1 MERLLQGLLALS
13 VLLACNHPVSVAA
26 AEAAVNGTSAGDL
39 VQDISN
45 SLCTANYQTV
55 IPKIND
61 YCAQDDVPPSECG
74 EYLFGDVTLI
84 YCSMDETLDLSS
96 TMGVFTAN
104 RRFL

>member
-26 AEAAVNGTSAGDL
+26 AKAAVNVTIGDL
-39 VQDISN
+39 VQEISN
-45 SLCTANYQTV
+45 SLCTANLLTV
-55 IPKIND
+55 YSNILQ
-61 YCAQDDVPPSECG
+61 YCAQDDVPSSKCG

>member
-26 AEAAVNGTSAGDL
+26 AEAAVNVTRSDL
-39 VQDISN
+39 VQEISN
-45 SLCTANYQTV
+45 SLCTANYLTV
-55 IPKIND
+55 LNSLSH
-61 YCAQDDVPPSECG
+61 YCAQDDVPPSKCG

>member
-26 AEAAVNGTSAGDL
+26 AEAAVNVTDGDL
-39 VQDISN
+39 VQEISN

-55 IPKIND
+55 IPKIFH
-61 YCAQDDVPPSECG
+61 YFAQDDVPRSKCG